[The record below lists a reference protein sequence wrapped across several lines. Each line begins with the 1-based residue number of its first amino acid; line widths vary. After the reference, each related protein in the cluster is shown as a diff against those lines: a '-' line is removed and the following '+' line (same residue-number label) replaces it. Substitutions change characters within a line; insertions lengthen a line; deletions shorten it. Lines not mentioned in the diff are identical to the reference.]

1 MGLKAVFFDLDDTLY
16 TSFQAGDAYA
26 YEKLEEWAISTFGDK
41 GKGFA
46 DAFRVNRKR
55 LARQQP
61 AMPPTH
67 DRVLFAQG
75 ALERMGLNAVR
86 YSREAFRVYW
96 DAVFAKMT
104 LRPGV
109 AEFLDELRAAGVKV
123 AICTNMLADIQ
134 MEKLEPRVSRSVN
147 QDEYDDE
154 TLRENIFMF
163 PSTYSTAGPNAAYEF
178 FVKAYSTDIVSVNVV
193 QNNETA
199 EVDIYIMLADGKI
212 PDEKYCKAVADYIAG
227 LENTPADDKIYVKAP
242 EVIRYKIL
250 GKYYISESNRENETI
265 IKESVIEAAQYFVS
279 ECHENI
285 GVDIVPD
292 KLIEVARVAGAK
304 RLEITSPVFTQ
315 VTETQIAICDSVE
328 LVYGGLEDD

>member
-75 ALERMGLNAVR
+75 ALERMGLNAIR

-96 DAVFAKMT
+96 NAVFAKMT

-134 MEKLEPRVSRSVN
+134 MEKLEYLGIADKVDCLVTSEEAGVDKPGSAIFWLAMHKCRCLPEETVMVGDNFTHDIQGALDVGEEGPERCAHVGVVTTVVREEATVSI
-147 QDEYDDE
+147 QDDSLDRRGADVDAELVGARGLVV
-154 TLRENIFMF
+154 TLR
-163 PSTYSTAGPNAAYEF
+163 
-178 FVKAYSTDIVSVNVV
+178 
-193 QNNETA
+193 
-199 EVDIYIMLADGKI
+199 
-212 PDEKYCKAVADYIAG
+212 
-227 LENTPADDKIYVKAP
+227 
-242 EVIRYKIL
+242 
-250 GKYYISESNRENETI
+250 
-265 IKESVIEAAQYFVS
+265 
-279 ECHENI
+279 CH
-285 GVDIVPD
+285 G
-292 KLIEVARVAGAK
+292 
-304 RLEITSPVFTQ
+304 TSLDHPT
-315 VTETQIAICDSVE
+315 T
-328 LVYGGLEDD
+328 

>member
-96 DAVFAKMT
+96 NAVFAKMT
-104 LRPGV
+104 LRPG
-109 AEFLDELRAAGVKV
+109 RG
-123 AICTNMLADIQ
+123 
-134 MEKLEPRVSRSVN
+134 
-147 QDEYDDE
+147 
-154 TLRENIFMF
+154 
-163 PSTYSTAGPNAAYEF
+163 
-178 FVKAYSTDIVSVNVV
+178 
-193 QNNETA
+193 
-199 EVDIYIMLADGKI
+199 
-212 PDEKYCKAVADYIAG
+212 
-227 LENTPADDKIYVKAP
+227 
-242 EVIRYKIL
+242 
-250 GKYYISESNRENETI
+250 
-265 IKESVIEAAQYFVS
+265 
-279 ECHENI
+279 
-285 GVDIVPD
+285 
-292 KLIEVARVAGAK
+292 
-304 RLEITSPVFTQ
+304 
-315 VTETQIAICDSVE
+315 
-328 LVYGGLEDD
+328 

>member
-147 QDEYDDE
+147 QDAYDDD
-154 TLRENIFMF
+154 TLPWNKNQSRLGVSKFGMKSNSYASRTASYVSGTGDSACSGFGGVAGQDLSSIFDRKPANASSAGQSAKPVSPGF
-163 PSTYSTAGPNAAYEF
+163 GKAFTVQKPAALDYSVGDRVRHIKFGEGTVLS
-178 FVKAYSTDIVSVNVV
+178 VKDGTKDFEVSVNFD
-193 QNNETA
+193 TA
-199 EVDIYIMLADGKI
+199 G
-212 PDEKYCKAVADYIAG
+212 
-227 LENTPADDKIYVKAP
+227 VKKMFA
-242 EVIRYKIL
+242 
-250 GKYYISESNRENETI
+250 SF
-265 IKESVIEAAQYFVS
+265 A
-279 ECHENI
+279 
-285 GVDIVPD
+285 
-292 KLIEVARVAGAK
+292 KLQK
-304 RLEITSPVFTQ
+304 L
-315 VTETQIAICDSVE
+315 
-328 LVYGGLEDD
+328 

>member
-96 DAVFAKMT
+96 NAVFAKMT

-134 MEKLEPRVSRSVN
+134 MEKLEYLGIA
-147 QDEYDDE
+147 D
-154 TLRENIFMF
+154 
-163 PSTYSTAGPNAAYEF
+163 
-178 FVKAYSTDIVSVNVV
+178 K
-193 QNNETA
+193 
-199 EVDIYIMLADGKI
+199 VDCL
-212 PDEKYCKAVADYIAG
+212 V
-227 LENTPADDKIYVKAP
+227 T
-242 EVIRYKIL
+242 
-250 GKYYISESNRENETI
+250 SE
-265 IKESVIEAAQYFVS
+265 EA
-279 ECHENI
+279 
-285 GVDIVPD
+285 GVDKP
-292 KLIEVARVAGAK
+292 G
-304 RLEITSPVFTQ
+304 
-315 VTETQIAICDSVE
+315 
-328 LVYGGLEDD
+328 

>member
-134 MEKLEPRVSRSVN
+134 MEKLEYLGIADKVDKRVRRSSGWRCTNAAVCRRRPSWLATTSRTIFRARSTSALTACGSTGRTSRNRSVSC
-147 QDEYDDE
+147 
-154 TLRENIFMF
+154 
-163 PSTYSTAGPNAAYEF
+163 P
-178 FVKAYSTDIVSVNVV
+178 
-193 QNNETA
+193 
-199 EVDIYIMLADGKI
+199 
-212 PDEKYCKAVADYIAG
+212 
-227 LENTPADDKIYVKAP
+227 TP
-242 EVIRYKIL
+242 R
-250 GKYYISESNRENETI
+250 
-265 IKESVIEAAQYFVS
+265 
-279 ECHENI
+279 
-285 GVDIVPD
+285 
-292 KLIEVARVAGAK
+292 
-304 RLEITSPVFTQ
+304 
-315 VTETQIAICDSVE
+315 
-328 LVYGGLEDD
+328 

>member
-86 YSREAFRVYW
+86 YSREAFCVYW
-96 DAVFAKMT
+96 NAVFAKMT

-134 MEKLEPRVSRSVN
+134 MEKLEYLGIADKVDYLVTSEEAGVDKPGSAIFSGWRCTNAAVCRRTVMVGDNFTHVFRARSTSALTACGSTGRTSRNRSVSC
-147 QDEYDDE
+147 
-154 TLRENIFMF
+154 
-163 PSTYSTAGPNAAYEF
+163 P
-178 FVKAYSTDIVSVNVV
+178 
-193 QNNETA
+193 
-199 EVDIYIMLADGKI
+199 
-212 PDEKYCKAVADYIAG
+212 
-227 LENTPADDKIYVKAP
+227 TP
-242 EVIRYKIL
+242 R
-250 GKYYISESNRENETI
+250 
-265 IKESVIEAAQYFVS
+265 
-279 ECHENI
+279 
-285 GVDIVPD
+285 
-292 KLIEVARVAGAK
+292 
-304 RLEITSPVFTQ
+304 
-315 VTETQIAICDSVE
+315 
-328 LVYGGLEDD
+328 